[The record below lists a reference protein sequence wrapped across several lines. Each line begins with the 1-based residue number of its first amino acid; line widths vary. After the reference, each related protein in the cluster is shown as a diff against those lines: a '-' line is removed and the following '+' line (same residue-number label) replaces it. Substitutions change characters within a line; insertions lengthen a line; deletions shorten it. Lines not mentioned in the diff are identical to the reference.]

1 MYPYVSCLSV
11 LSHGIL
17 AEEMVP
23 LRGSNLMVRI
33 PLLRRQPKPD
43 SSQSGDGKKAT
54 LPVSPPGKDRP
65 AQQFVLGT
73 DKKIPFPVK
82 TPVEREVMQPPRIAV
97 VEKTS
102 ISLTMPDWDAMANPP
117 ETASVEETT
126 LPESLPDGNEAKQ
139 PSGAEGVEETS
150 APEPRPDEH
159 QVTQQPEAASVE
171 ETALLESPPDEHQS
185 EQLSGAGTTLG
196 GTEVLAILQAMPD
209 YVFRIGPEGVLP
221 VGGNGSNGD
230 AGLVSHFTP
239 TDKST
244 NREGVGG
251 ENEKPKTLHRI
262 ICEELARQSQQHVE
276 KVRETG
282 QVQTFDLQ
290 VHDDRQ
296 SYHFEVRLMA
306 FGQSEILALV
316 RDVTLLRQT
325 QNALVESRNELEN
338 HLRDR
343 NAELIRVNK
352 MLKTEVSLR
361 LEEEDMLR
369 KSFAKLEK
377 LLDDTIGA
385 ITTIV
390 EKKDPYMIGHQQRV
404 NHLSCAIGREM
415 GLGSDQMRVI
425 RIAALLHDW
434 GKIFIPVEI
443 LRKPGK
449 LSQAEI
455 SLVRTHPDVNYEILK
470 KIDFSGSIADIVRQ
484 HHERIDGSGYPLGLK
499 GGDILM
505 EARIIGVADVI
516 ESMVTNRPYR
526 PALGEE
532 EALKEIADKKG
543 TLYDPAVVDS
553 CLKLFA
559 EKRFKF
565 DPLPEQENAGSVGQ
579 ATDRRDS

>member
-1 MYPYVSCLSV
+1 M

-17 AEEMVP
+17 AEGTVP
-23 LRGSNLMVRI
+23 LRGSDFMVRI

-43 SSQSGDGKKAT
+43 SSQSEDGKKAT

-65 AQQFVLGT
+65 GQQFVLGT

-82 TPVEREVMQPPRIAV
+82 PPVEREVMQPPRTSV
-97 VEKTS
+97 VEKTY
-102 ISLTMPDWDAMANPP
+102 ISLTLPDRDAEANPL

-126 LPESLPDGNEAKQ
+126 S
-139 PSGAEGVEETS
+139 
-150 APEPRPDEH
+150 PEPRPDEH
-159 QVTQQPEAASVE
+159 EAKRPPEAASVE
-171 ETALLESPPDEHQS
+171 ETSAPESLPDERQS
-185 EQLSGAGTTLG
+185 EPLSGAGTTHG
-196 GTEVLAILQAMPD
+196 GTDVWAILQAMPD

-221 VGGNGSNGD
+221 VGGNGSNGE
-230 AGLVSHFTP
+230 AGLVSHSTP

-244 NREGVGG
+244 NSEGVAG
-251 ENEKPKTLHRI
+251 ENEKPRTLHRI
-262 ICEELARQSQQHVE
+262 ICEELAHQSQQHVE

-282 QVQTFDLQ
+282 QVQTFDIQ
-290 VHDDRQ
+290 VHADRQ
-296 SYHFEVRLMA
+296 SCHFEVRLMA
-306 FGQSEILALV
+306 FGQSEVLALV

-369 KSFAKLEK
+369 KSFAKLER

-404 NHLSCAIGREM
+404 SQLSCAIGREM
-415 GLGSDQMRVI
+415 GLASDQMRVI

-434 GKIFIPVEI
+434 GKIFIPAEI

-484 HHERIDGSGYPLGLK
+484 HHERMDGSGYPLGLK

-532 EALKEIADKKG
+532 EALKEITDKKG
-543 TLYDPAVVDS
+543 ILYDPAVVDS

-559 EKRFKF
+559 EERFKF
-565 DPLPEQENAGSVGQ
+565 EPLPSQESSRSGGQ
-579 ATDRRDS
+579 ATDRRDV

>member
-1 MYPYVSCLSV
+1 MYPYVSCGSV

-17 AEEMVP
+17 AEGIVP
-23 LRGSNLMVRI
+23 LRGRDFMVRI

-73 DKKIPFPVK
+73 DKKVPFPQK
-82 TPVEREVMQPPRIAV
+82 PPGEHEVMPPPRTSI

-102 ISLTMPDWDAMANPP
+102 ISLTLPDWDATADPP

-126 LPESLPDGNEAKQ
+126 S
-139 PSGAEGVEETS
+139 
-150 APEPRPDEH
+150 PEPRPDEH
-159 QVTQQPEAASVE
+159 EVEQPPEASSVE
-171 ETALLESPPDEHQS
+171 KTALPESLPDERQS
-185 EQLSGAGTTLG
+185 EQLSGAGTTHG
-196 GTEVLAILQAMPD
+196 GTDVWAILQAMPD

-221 VGGNGSNGD
+221 VGGNDSNGD
-230 AGLVSHFTP
+230 AGLVSHGTP

-244 NREGVGG
+244 NSEGVAG

-262 ICEELARQSQQHVE
+262 ICEELAHQSRQHVE

-282 QVQTFDLQ
+282 QVQTFDIQ
-290 VHDDRQ
+290 VHADRQ

-306 FGQSEILALV
+306 FGQNEVLALV

-325 QNALVESRNELEN
+325 YNALIESRNELEN

-361 LEEEDMLR
+361 LEEEEMLR
-369 KSFAKLEK
+369 KSFAKLER
-377 LLDDTIGA
+377 LLDDTIEA

-404 NHLSCAIGREM
+404 SQLSCAIGREM
-415 GLGSDQMRVI
+415 GLASDQMRAI

-434 GKIFIPVEI
+434 GKIFIPAEI

-484 HHERIDGSGYPLGLK
+484 HHERMDGSGYPLGLK

-532 EALKEIADKKG
+532 AALKEIADKKG
-543 TLYDPAVVDS
+543 ILYDPAVVDS

-559 EKRFKF
+559 EERFKF
-565 DPLPEQENAGSVGQ
+565 EPVPSQESSRSVGQ
-579 ATDRRDS
+579 ATDRRDV

>member
-1 MYPYVSCLSV
+1 
-11 LSHGIL
+11 
-17 AEEMVP
+17 
-23 LRGSNLMVRI
+23 
-33 PLLRRQPKPD
+33 
-43 SSQSGDGKKAT
+43 
-54 LPVSPPGKDRP
+54 
-65 AQQFVLGT
+65 VLGT

-102 ISLTMPDWDAMANPP
+102 ISLTLPDRDAMANPP

-126 LPESLPDGNEAKQ
+126 S
-139 PSGAEGVEETS
+139 
-150 APEPRPDEH
+150 PEPRPDEH

-171 ETALLESPPDEHQS
+171 KTALPESLPDEHQS
-185 EQLSGAGTTLG
+185 MQLPGAGTTQG
-196 GTEVLAILQAMPD
+196 GTDVWAILQAMPD

-221 VGGNGSNGD
+221 VGGNDSNGD
-230 AGLVSHFTP
+230 AGLVSHGTP
-239 TDKST
+239 TDKPT
-244 NREGVGG
+244 NGEGVAG

-262 ICEELARQSQQHVE
+262 ICEELAHHSQQHVDR
-276 KVRETG
+276 VRETG
-282 QVQTFDLQ
+282 QVQTFDIQ
-290 VHDDRQ
+290 VHADRQ

-306 FGQSEILALV
+306 FGQNEVLALV
-316 RDVTLLRQT
+316 RGVTLLRQT

-404 NHLSCAIGREM
+404 SQLSCAIGREM
-415 GLGSDQMRVI
+415 GLASDQMRVI

-434 GKIFIPVEI
+434 GKIFIPAEI

-484 HHERIDGSGYPLGLK
+484 HHERMDGSGYPLGLK

-543 TLYDPAVVDS
+543 ILYDPAVVDS

-559 EKRFKF
+559 EERFKF
-565 DPLPEQENAGSVGQ
+565 EPLPSQESPRSVGQ

>member
-1 MYPYVSCLSV
+1 M
-11 LSHGIL
+11 
-17 AEEMVP
+17 
-23 LRGSNLMVRI
+23 RGRDSMVRI
-33 PLLRRQPKPD
+33 PFLRRQPKPD
-43 SSQSGDGKKAT
+43 SSQGEDGKKTT
-54 LPVSPPGKDRP
+54 LPGSPPGKDQLAHP
-65 AQQFVLGT
+65 FVLGT
-73 DKKIPFPVK
+73 DKEIPFPLK
-82 TPVEREVMQPPRIAV
+82 PLGEHEVTQPPRAAV
-97 VEKTS
+97 VERTC
-102 ISLTMPDWDAMANPP
+102 IPL
-117 ETASVEETT
+117 T
-126 LPESLPDGNEAKQ
+126 LPDRDEMTG
-139 PSGAEGVEETS
+139 PSGATTVERTS
-150 APEPRPDEH
+150 LTESRPDEH
-159 QVTQQPEAASVE
+159 EVEQPPEAASVE
-171 ETALLESPPDEHQS
+171 KTALPESLPGERQS
-185 EQLSGAGTTLG
+185 GQLSGAGTTQE
-196 GTEVLAILQAMPD
+196 GTDVLAILQAMPD

-230 AGLVSHFTP
+230 AGLVSHGTP
-239 TDKST
+239 TNEST
-244 NREGVGG
+244 NSEGVAG
-251 ENEKPKTLHRI
+251 EKEKPRTPHRI
-262 ICEELARQSQQHVE
+262 ICEELAHQSQQHVE

-296 SYHFEVRLMA
+296 LYHFEVRLMA
-306 FGQSEILALV
+306 FGQSEVLALV

-325 QNALVESRNELEN
+325 HNALIESRSDLEN

-369 KSFAKLEK
+369 KSFAKLER

-404 NHLSCAIGREM
+404 SQLSCAIGREM

-434 GKIFIPVEI
+434 GKIFIPAEI

-449 LSQAEI
+449 LSRAEL
-455 SLVRTHPDVNYEILK
+455 SVVRTHPDANYEILK

-484 HHERIDGSGYPLGLK
+484 HHERMDGSGYPLGLK

-532 EALKEIADKKG
+532 AALKEIADKKG
-543 TLYDPAVVDS
+543 ILYDPAVVDS

-559 EKRFKF
+559 EERFKF
-565 DPLPEQENAGSVGQ
+565 EPLPSQESPRSSVG
-579 ATDRRDS
+579 A

>member
-1 MYPYVSCLSV
+1 MYPCVSCLSV

-17 AEEMVP
+17 AEGMVP
-23 LRGSNLMVRI
+23 LRGSDLMVRI

-73 DKKIPFPVK
+73 DKRIPFPLKPPGEHEV
-82 TPVEREVMQPPRIAV
+82 TPPPRTSI

-102 ISLTMPDWDAMANPP
+102 ISLTLPDWDATADPP
-117 ETASVEETT
+117 ETASVEKTT
-126 LPESLPDGNEAKQ
+126 MPES
-139 PSGAEGVEETS
+139 
-150 APEPRPDEH
+150 RPDEQ
-159 QVTQQPEAASVE
+159 QVAQQPEAASVE
-171 ETALLESPPDEHQS
+171 ETSAPESLPDERQS
-185 EQLSGAGTTLG
+185 EQLSGAGTTHG
-196 GTEVLAILQAMPD
+196 GTDVWAILEAMPD

-230 AGLVSHFTP
+230 AGLVSHSTP
-239 TDKST
+239 TDKSA
-244 NREGVGG
+244 NSEGVAG
-251 ENEKPKTLHRI
+251 ENEEPETLHRI
-262 ICEELARQSQQHVE
+262 ICEGLAHQSQQHAE
-276 KVRETG
+276 KIRETG

-296 SYHFEVRLMA
+296 LYHFEVRLMA
-306 FGQSEILALV
+306 FGQSEVLALV

-325 QNALVESRNELEN
+325 QSALVESRTELEN

-369 KSFAKLEK
+369 KSFAKLER

-404 NHLSCAIGREM
+404 SQLSCAIGREM
-415 GLGSDQMRVI
+415 GLASDQMRVI

-434 GKIFIPVEI
+434 GKIFIPAEI

-484 HHERIDGSGYPLGLK
+484 HHERMDGSGYPLGLK

-532 EALKEIADKKG
+532 AALKEIADKKG
-543 TLYDPAVVDS
+543 ILYDPAVVDS

-559 EKRFKF
+559 EERFKF
-565 DPLPEQENAGSVGQ
+565 EATPSPESPRSGGQ
-579 ATDRRDS
+579 ATDRRDV

>member
-17 AEEMVP
+17 AEGILP
-23 LRGSNLMVRI
+23 LRGRDSMVRI
-33 PLLRRQPKPD
+33 PFLRRQPKPD
-43 SSQSGDGKKAT
+43 SSQGEDGKKTT
-54 LPVSPPGKDRP
+54 LPGSPPGKDQLAHP
-65 AQQFVLGT
+65 FVLGT
-73 DKKIPFPVK
+73 DKKTPFPPK
-82 TPVEREVMQPPRIAV
+82 PPGEHEVEQPPEASS
-97 VEKTS
+97 VEKT
-102 ISLTMPDWDAMANPP
+102 A
-117 ETASVEETT
+117 
-126 LPESLPDGNEAKQ
+126 LPESLPDE
-139 PSGAEGVEETS
+139 
-150 APEPRPDEH
+150 R
-159 QVTQQPEAASVE
+159 
-171 ETALLESPPDEHQS
+171 QS
-185 EQLSGAGTTLG
+185 EQLSGAGTTHG
-196 GTEVLAILQAMPD
+196 DTDVLSILQAMPD

-230 AGLVSHFTP
+230 AGLVSHSTP
-239 TDKST
+239 TDKPT
-244 NREGVGG
+244 NSEGVAG

-262 ICEELARQSQQHVE
+262 ICEELAHQSQQHVD

-296 SYHFEVRLMA
+296 LYHFEVRLMA
-306 FGQSEILALV
+306 FGQSEVLALV

-325 QNALVESRNELEN
+325 HNALIESRSDLEN

-369 KSFAKLEK
+369 KSFTKLER

-404 NHLSCAIGREM
+404 SQLSCAIGREM
-415 GLGSDQMRVI
+415 GLASDQMRVI

-434 GKIFIPVEI
+434 GKIFIPAEI

-484 HHERIDGSGYPLGLK
+484 HHERMDGSGYPLGLK

-565 DPLPEQENAGSVGQ
+565 DPLPGQENAGSGGG
-579 ATDRRDS
+579 A

>member
-17 AEEMVP
+17 AQGIV
-23 LRGSNLMVRI
+23 LLWGRDFMVRI
-33 PLLRRQPKPD
+33 PFLRRQPKPD
-43 SSQSGDGKKAT
+43 SSQGEDGKKAT
-54 LPVSPPGKDRP
+54 LLVSPPGKDRP

-73 DKKIPFPVK
+73 DKKIPFPLK
-82 TPVEREVMQPPRIAV
+82 PPGEHEVTQPPRAAAV
-97 VEKTS
+97 ERTC
-102 ISLTMPDWDAMANPP
+102 IPLTLPDRDAMANPSG
-117 ETASVEETT
+117 TASVERTSLPESRPDEHEAKQPPEAAIVEKAV
-126 LPESLPDGNEAKQ
+126 LPESLP
-139 PSGAEGVEETS
+139 AE
-150 APEPRPDEH
+150 R
-159 QVTQQPEAASVE
+159 
-171 ETALLESPPDEHQS
+171 QS
-185 EQLSGAGTTLG
+185 EQLSGAGTTHG
-196 GTEVLAILQAMPD
+196 GTDVLAILQAMPD
-209 YVFRIGPEGVLP
+209 YVFHIGPEGVLP

-230 AGLVSHFTP
+230 AGLVSHPTP
-239 TDKST
+239 TDESA
-244 NREGVGG
+244 NSEGVAG
-251 ENEKPKTLHRI
+251 ENEKPKTPHRI
-262 ICEELARQSQQHVE
+262 ICEELVLHSQQHVE

-282 QVQTFDLQ
+282 QVQTFDIQ
-290 VHDDRQ
+290 VHADRQ
-296 SYHFEVRLMA
+296 LYHFEVRLMA
-306 FGQSEILALV
+306 FGQNEVLALV

-325 QNALVESRNELEN
+325 QNALVESRNELED

-361 LEEEDMLR
+361 LEEEGMLR

-404 NHLSCAIGREM
+404 SQLSCAIGREM

-434 GKIFIPVEI
+434 GKIFIPAEI

-455 SLVRTHPDVNYEILK
+455 SVVRTHPDANYEILK

-484 HHERIDGSGYPLGLK
+484 HHERMDGSGYPLGLK

-532 EALKEIADKKG
+532 AALKEIADKKG
-543 TLYDPAVVDS
+543 ILYDPAVADS

-559 EKRFKF
+559 EERFKF
-565 DPLPEQENAGSVGQ
+565 EPLPGQENAGSVGQ
-579 ATDRRDS
+579 AADRRDF